1 MWSLAPRKDMDQR
14 SRILDTVVFTVMILF
29 GGASLR
35 STEAKI
41 LGQWVQLGADG
52 SSSVR
57 AIVDDACP
65 SVVFDGIAV
74 PMIVRS
80 EPAQKFGGV
89 KPAQFPVLGCE
100 VAVPAGAIAAVLD
113 DKPLPLARP
122 NPQRIVIFGDSG
134 CRLFSGDTAQACN
147 DPNSWPFPK
156 IARAAAAARPDL
168 VIHVGD
174 YEYRESACP
183 VGNMGCAGS
192 PWGYGWDAWNADFFQ
207 PAAPLLAAAP
217 WVMVRGNHENCS
229 HAGEGW
235 FRFLDRLPMEPTC
248 RDLTGMFLARLG
260 DFGMVVMD
268 SGTVADPP
276 GDPSELAAILRRQ
289 FIDVLDK
296 IPDNAWLITH
306 QPLNAIFGAPG
317 GDQSNDLANKVLQ
330 LALGSDV
337 PAGVRMIVSGHIHSF
352 QAVDF
357 GGIRPPQ
364 LVVGTGGDT
373 LEQMPPMSVTGTDVN
388 GGKVVNFATYS
399 GFGYM
404 VWDHLDNI
412 WVGTLFDVDGKI
424 ITHCRLADRS
434 LNCGS

>member
-100 VAVPAGAIAAVLD
+100 VAVPAGSVAAVLD
-113 DKPLPLARP
+113 RKPLPLARP

-134 CRLFSGDTAQACN
+134 CRLFNGATAQACN

-156 IARAAAAARPDL
+156 IARAAAFSRPDL

-174 YEYRESACP
+174 YEYRETTSP

-229 HAGEGW
+229 RAGEGW

-248 RDLTGMFLARLG
+248 RDLTGRSWRGSAT
-260 DFGMVVMD
+260 
-268 SGTVADPP
+268 SAW
-276 GDPSELAAILRRQ
+276 SWWIAA
-289 FIDVLDK
+289 
-296 IPDNAWLITH
+296 
-306 QPLNAIFGAPG
+306 
-317 GDQSNDLANKVLQ
+317 
-330 LALGSDV
+330 
-337 PAGVRMIVSGHIHSF
+337 
-352 QAVDF
+352 
-357 GGIRPPQ
+357 RPPIPQ
-364 LVVGTGGDT
+364 
-373 LEQMPPMSVTGTDVN
+373 
-388 GGKVVNFATYS
+388 A
-399 GFGYM
+399 
-404 VWDHLDNI
+404 I
-412 WVGTLFDVDGKI
+412 
-424 ITHCRLADRS
+424 
-434 LNCGS
+434 